1 MKRLRNGLYVP
12 IITPFK
18 EGGELDQSGLR
29 RNIDWY
35 LELGV
40 KGIIC
45 TGSTGAF
52 DALTDDEM
60 KTVFKITIEQASGK
74 ATVLAGTGAT
84 TTQKCI
90 ELSKFAESI
99 GVEGLMI
106 VPPYYCTPTPEEL
119 YHHYEAV
126 AQSIGIPIMV
136 YNNPRRAGVDLS
148 PEWLAKLGKE
158 VEKARYV
165 KESSGDCRRVS
176 EIISLAGNSMEVF
189 IGNDDL
195 SLMGLLAGAIGWVGT
210 AANIIPEQALNL
222 VQAVDKGDVRGA
234 RELFYRLLPLFE
246 LIKRSGKFVSVC
258 QAGLDMRGHV
268 GGTLRRPRLPL
279 AREEENQ
286 LRLFLKDLGI
296 L

>member
-18 EGGELDQSGLR
+18 EGGEVDQSGLR
-29 RNIDWY
+29 KNIDWY

-40 KGIIC
+40 QGIIC

-99 GVEGLMI
+99 GMEGVMI
-106 VPPYYCTPTPEEL
+106 VPPYYCTPCPDEL

-136 YNNPRRAGVDLS
+136 YNNPRRAGVDMS

-158 VEKARYV
+158 VEKACYV

-176 EIISLAGNSMEVF
+176 QIISLTGNSMGVF

-222 VQAVDKGDVRGA
+222 VQAVDKGDVRRA
-234 RELFYRLLPLFE
+234 RELFYHLLPLFE

-258 QAGLDMRGHV
+258 KAGLDMRGHV